1 MCLVKKDVWY
11 IGGKKGVWYIEGKK
25 GIQKGRAIPIGL
37 LASIASPI
45 LGEVAKP

>member
-1 MCLVKKDVWY
+1 MCLVFGILGEKKVFG
-11 IGGKKGVWYIEGKK
+11 ILGKKK